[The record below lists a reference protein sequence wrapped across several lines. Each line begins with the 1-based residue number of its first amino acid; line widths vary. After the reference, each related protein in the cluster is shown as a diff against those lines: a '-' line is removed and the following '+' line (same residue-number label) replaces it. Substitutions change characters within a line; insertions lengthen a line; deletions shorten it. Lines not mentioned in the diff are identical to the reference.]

1 MKKIILFLTILSL
14 GVFLSCSSDDGN
26 SGESPSPTP
35 QSTVTT
41 KINGVQKNFSTIQVD
56 PVYHPV
62 EDYTDLEVTA
72 TIAGS
77 SPTTFEM
84 NLEKDNADPSSIY
97 FLQYTENGVFYQPS
111 ESFTVIIT
119 QNSDNKLKGSF
130 SGTLIDTGDP
140 MNTIA
145 VTEGTFDIKY

>member
-41 KINGVQKNFSTIQVD
+41 KINGVQKNFSTIQVV
-56 PVYHPV
+56 PVVYT
-62 EDYTDLEVTA
+62 DYTDLEVTA
-72 TIAGS
+72 TLTGS
-77 SPTTFEM
+77 SPATLEM
-84 NLEKDNADPSSIY
+84 NLEKDSPDSSVY
-97 FLQYTENGVFYQPS
+97 FFQYTENGIFYQPS
-111 ESFTVIIT
+111 ESFAVIIT

>member
-14 GVFLSCSSDDGN
+14 GVFSSCSSDDGN

-41 KINGVQKNFSTIQVD
+41 KINGVQKNFSTIQVV
-56 PVYHPV
+56 PVVYT
-62 EDYTDLEVTA
+62 DYTDLEVTA
-72 TIAGS
+72 TLTGS
-77 SPTTFEM
+77 SPATLEM
-84 NLEKDNADPSSIY
+84 NLEKDSPDSSVY
-97 FLQYTENGVFYQPS
+97 FFQYTENGIFYQPS

>member
-41 KINGVQKNFSTIQVD
+41 KINGVQKNFSTIQVV
-56 PVYHPV
+56 PVVYT
-62 EDYTDLEVTA
+62 DYTDLEVTA
-72 TIAGS
+72 TLTGS
-77 SPTTFEM
+77 SPATLEM
-84 NLEKDNADPSSIY
+84 NLEKDSPDSSVY
-97 FLQYTENGVFYQPS
+97 FFQYTENGIFYQPS